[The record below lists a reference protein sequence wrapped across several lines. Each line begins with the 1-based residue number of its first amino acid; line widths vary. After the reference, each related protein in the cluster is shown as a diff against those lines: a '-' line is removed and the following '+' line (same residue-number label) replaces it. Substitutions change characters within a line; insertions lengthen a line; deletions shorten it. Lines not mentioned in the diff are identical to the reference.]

1 MPNAKKIKV
10 LVTGK
15 LHPQAIDSFEKHPS
29 IDLWNKPD
37 ISRKEIES
45 YISEAEVLI
54 TRSETTID
62 PSLLALAD
70 KLKVIGRAAVGVGNI
85 DLEEATKR
93 GIIVI
98 NCPGKNTNSAAE
110 LTLGLLL
117 SMFRNIPQAHQKVK
131 SSGWDRHLFQGNE
144 LKEKKIGIVGL
155 GNVGHRVAKFAK
167 GFDMKVYAFDPYIS
181 DKKFEQYQAIKVDS
195 LEELA
200 KKVDILSLH
209 VPLNEETK
217 YLVDQKILSEM
228 KPNAYLVNAA
238 RGGVVHESDLLA
250 ALDSGQI
257 AGAAIDTW
265 QGEPKIDQKLSL
277 HKKVWVSPHI
287 GATTIEAQKSI
298 GKTIFEQVMR
308 ALEGDV
314 VDYPVNMPNI
324 SVIPNQEIKKYT
336 VLAEKLGK
344 LARQVASFNIKKIH
358 IKYRGKITKTDNSLI
373 CLGFLKGYLSGIVEG
388 YVSFVN
394 VQENAERLGIVV
406 EESTDP
412 SFTGYESAIKIELSQ
427 SHQEKL
433 IVGGTVF
440 QEKFL
445 RVSLIDG
452 FYFEVEPNGSFLII
466 KNNDKPGVIGD
477 IGTFLAKEN
486 INIGSFDLSRNKAGG
501 EAMAVIRVDQS
512 ISSSSLDK
520 ISAIQNIRKAHFV
533 EL

>member
-1 MPNAKKIKV
+1 MSELNNIKV
-10 LVTGK
+10 LITGK
-15 LHPQAIDSFEKHPS
+15 LHPEAIESFQNYPS
-29 IDLWNKPD
+29 IHLVNKPD
-37 ISRKEIES
+37 ISRGEIETL
-45 YISEAEVLI
+45 IADAEVLI

-62 PSLLALAD
+62 KSLLSCAK

-93 GIIVI
+93 GIVVI

-110 LTLGLLL
+110 LTVGLLL

-131 SSGWDRHLFQGNE
+131 SLGWDRHLFQGNE
-144 LKEKKIGIVGL
+144 LKNKKIGIVGL
-155 GNVGHRVAKFAK
+155 GNVGHRVAQFAK
-167 GFDMKVYAFDPYIS
+167 GFDMKVYAYDPYIS
-181 DKKFEQYQAIKVDS
+181 DRKFEQHQAIKVSS

-200 KKVDILSLH
+200 KNVDILSLH
-209 VPLNEETK
+209 VPLNDETT
-217 YLVDQKILSEM
+217 YLVDEKILSHM

-238 RGGVVHESDLLA
+238 RGGVVHEEHLLS
-250 ALDSGQI
+250 ALNSQKL

-265 QGEPKIDQKLSL
+265 QGEPKIHQELSC
-277 HKKVWVSPHI
+277 HEKVWVSPHI

-298 GKTIFEQVMR
+298 GKTIFEQVIR

-344 LARQVASFNIKKIH
+344 LARQVATINVKKIH

-373 CLGFLKGYLSGIVEG
+373 RLGFLKGYLSGVVEG

-394 VQENAERLGIVV
+394 VEENSERLGIVV
-406 EESTDP
+406 EESIDP
-412 SFTGYESAIKIELSQ
+412 TFTGYESAIKIELSQ

-433 IVGGTVF
+433 VVGGTVF

-477 IGTFLAKEN
+477 VGTFLAKES
-486 INIGSFDLSRNKAGG
+486 INIGSFDLSRNKEGG
-501 EAMAVIRVDQS
+501 EAMAVIRVDQKVS
-512 ISSSSLDK
+512 SKSLELISKL
-520 ISAIQNIRKAHFV
+520 QNILKVDFV